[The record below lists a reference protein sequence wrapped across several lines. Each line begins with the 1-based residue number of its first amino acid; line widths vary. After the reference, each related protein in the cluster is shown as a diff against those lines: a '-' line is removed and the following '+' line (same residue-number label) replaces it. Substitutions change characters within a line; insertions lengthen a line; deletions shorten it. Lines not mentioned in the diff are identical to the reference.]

1 MWHAAHPLSGFDP
14 RCLRYIHLSDGQKVV
29 SKTAN
34 EGSIPSGCAP
44 LFSLLT
50 GTNRVGDARLSVTS
64 FEKGISGSR
73 TQNSLR
79 CVLTIPSGFPRKRK
93 QISKGFL
100 PAGNPGSPVYDL
112 YMIHIAPYGDSSKIF
127 GKFFKVSDIPL
138 PAQYLR
144 RHQSP
149 PCACCEIQAIFLYS
163 LHASYPF

>member
-1 MWHAAHPLSGFDP
+1 MPLMQTYKGKWYPSTLLMWHAAHPLSGFDP

-112 YMIHIAPYGDSSKIF
+112 YMIHIAPSPEISK
-127 GKFFKVSDIPL
+127 K
-138 PAQYLR
+138 LR
-144 RHQSP
+144 
-149 PCACCEIQAIFLYS
+149 ELLKN
-163 LHASYPF
+163 LHRVLLDPFQCKKAYTMSK